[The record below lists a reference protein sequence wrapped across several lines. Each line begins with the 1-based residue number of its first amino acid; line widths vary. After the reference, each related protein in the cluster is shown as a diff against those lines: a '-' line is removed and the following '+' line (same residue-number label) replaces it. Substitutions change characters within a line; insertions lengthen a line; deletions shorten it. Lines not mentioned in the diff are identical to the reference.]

1 MKKLV
6 EDAFVLF
13 GTPLQW
19 MDSSLHIDI
28 SGMERPNT
36 FRVTPP
42 ATLEEVV
49 PAELLAKTRN
59 AAVIGIHPLGI
70 ATAFHIKEQGCRV
83 TLLPSGCESAAVKKL
98 LGAPEVSAF
107 FATHGVTLRPQA
119 AKQLRGS
126 QVHCQSGYCGF
137 ICEGRFLEES
147 AEVGRVMTEGE
158 TVYAEIVVLVDA

>member
-1 MKKLV
+1 MNKVFEEAL
-6 EDAFVLF
+6 VLF
-13 GTPLQW
+13 GKPLQW
-19 MDSSLHIDI
+19 IDPSLCKAL
-28 SGMERPNT
+28 SGMERPNA

-49 PAELLAKTRN
+49 PAELMEKTRN

-70 ATAFHIKEQGCRV
+70 ATAFQIKEKGCCV
-83 TLLPSGCESAAVKKL
+83 TLLPSGCETGAVKNF
-98 LGAPEVSAF
+98 LGTPEISAF
-107 FATHGVTLRPQA
+107 FAKHGIALRPQA

-137 ICEGRFLEES
+137 VCEGRFIEES
-147 AEVGRVMTEGE
+147 AEVGRVITEGE